1 MVKETSTTPLLG
13 IPPDRSV
20 AMHTRGHAYYGTTC
34 DFGAGT
40 ACDKAGRW
48 AARRLI
54 TPRAFLE
61 AAREEPCTHTIAA
74 ALNVTRSDVL
84 HYLAD
89 LSVDEWLIMQ
99 RLIGHELR

>member
-1 MVKETSTTPLLG
+1 MLKEKSTAILTVTS
-13 IPPDRSV
+13 PDRSA
-20 AMHTRGHAYYGTTC
+20 AMHARGHAYYGTACPDRC
-34 DFGAGT
+34 DQ
-40 ACDKAGRW
+40 AGRW

-54 TPRAFLE
+54 TPRALLN
-61 AAREEPCTHTIAA
+61 AAREESCTHKIAM

-89 LSVDEWLIMQ
+89 LNVEEWLIMQ